1 MMEWELVNLDKLA
14 STFKPYWSENG
25 IFVFILTFLWIV
37 YFWENY
43 LSYRQH
49 REYKNTVSV
58 PPELAGVI
66 DSETFAKARAYQ
78 LDKSYFG
85 FWAGLWDQLE
95 NTLILVYGGIPFLW
109 KIAGNICTSY
119 GFDPDF
125 EIIQTVIFTIL
136 GSVFSSV
143 VSLPWVVYRVFV
155 LEERHGFN
163 KQTPG
168 FFIKDQIK
176 KFIVTQVIMLP
187 IISAIIKIIKI
198 GGEYFFI
205 YLWLFC
211 FVVSLVL
218 MTIYPDYIAPLFDK
232 FTPLPEGELR
242 TQIEALAASID
253 FPLKKLF
260 IVEGSKRSSHSNAYF
275 YGFYKNKRIV
285 LFDTLVEDYSP
296 LNEDS
301 NKSETSEEEKEKETV
316 EGTEKKAKK
325 TGCNNQEVLAVLT
338 HELGHWQFSHTT
350 KYLVIFQVNLF
361 LNFLVFSML
370 YKSQILY
377 AAFGF
382 STEKPVFIGLL
393 IIFQYI
399 FSPYNELLS
408 FLLNVL
414 SRYYEFQAD
423 AFAKAKNKAADLR
436 SALIKLNK
444 DNLGFPVDDWLFSAW
459 HHSHPPLLQRVRA
472 LGKID

>member
-1 MMEWELVNLDKLA
+1 MEWGLVTLNKLA
-14 STFKPYWSENG
+14 TTFKPYWSENG
-25 IFVFILTFLWIV
+25 IFIFILTFLWIV

-49 REYKNTVSV
+49 KEYKNAASV

-95 NTLILVYGGIPFLW
+95 NTVILVCGGIPFLW
-109 KIAGNICTSY
+109 KVAGNICAHY
-119 GFDPDF
+119 GFNPDY
-125 EIIQTVIFTIL
+125 EIIQTVMFSIL

-143 VSLPWVVYRVFV
+143 VSLPWVIYRVFV

-176 KFIVTQVIMLP
+176 KFMVTQ
-187 IISAIIKIIKI
+187 
-198 GGEYFFI
+198 

-218 MTIYPDYIAPLFDK
+218 MTIYPDFIAPLFDK

-301 NKSETSEEEKEKETV
+301 NKSETSEEEKDKETV
-316 EGTEKKAKK
+316 EETEKKPKK

-382 STEKPVFIGLL
+382 KMEKPVFIGLL

-408 FLLNVL
+408 FLLNAL